1 MATTA
6 IAPERED
13 YLNKEYG
20 IRSWLLTVDHKRI
33 ALLYLISIT
42 LFFFIGGFFALL
54 IRLELLTPAGDL
66 VQADTY
72 NKLFTMH
79 GQVMVF
85 FFLIP
90 SIPAVLGNFLVPIMI
105 GAKDLAFPRINLLSW
120 YLYIIGG
127 AFMLYAILSGGVD
140 TGWTFYTPL
149 STSFS
154 NTHVITAGPG
164 VSITSVSS
172 L

>member
-1 MATTA
+1 MATATVPA
-6 IAPERED
+6 VERED

-20 IRSWLLTVDHKRI
+20 VASWLLTTDHKRI

-42 LFFFIGGFFALL
+42 FFFFIGGFFALL

-79 GQVMVF
+79 GQIMVF

-90 SIPAVLGNFLVPIMI
+90 AVPAVLGNFLIPIMI

-127 AFMLYAILSGGVD
+127 GFVLYSFSTGGLD

-149 STSFS
+149 SS
-154 NTHVITAGPG
+154 
-164 VSITSVSS
+164 
-172 L
+172 